1 MEEEKTALTAD
12 WRRDGRGHN
21 TNDAT
26 GPSKPCPDWPGGK
39 TVSRYEFHRNDLH
52 VSAHPPNRECY
63 ICTSPKQ
70 VPRYCSHYSTW
81 SHLRRAMLIHVDL
94 DPEEEEKEHLG
105 YIAMIVEFRIE
116 SSCGCLK
123 TLRSMRSW
131 KHLASN
137 LQLLKDLL
145 RPETV
150 SHKCRLKMRQKT

>member
-1 MEEEKTALTAD
+1 
-12 WRRDGRGHN
+12 
-21 TNDAT
+21 
-26 GPSKPCPDWPGGK
+26 
-39 TVSRYEFHRNDLH
+39 
-52 VSAHPPNRECY
+52 
-63 ICTSPKQ
+63 
-70 VPRYCSHYSTW
+70 
-81 SHLRRAMLIHVDL
+81 MLIHVDL